1 MHKKLTALITGA
13 TSGIG
18 LACARRFAAGGW
30 NLVLVARRAE
40 RLEAISKQ
48 IADHHGV
55 KIMTIQLDVRDKETI
70 KVVEA
75 FLNEQK
81 CNIDVLVNNA
91 GLAAGL
97 NPIHEGLVDDWERMI
112 DTNIKG
118 LLYVTKAVL
127 PGMIAAAKAYIINI
141 GSIAG
146 KEVYPGGNVYSA
158 TKFAVEGLTRSMR
171 IDLLP
176 YGIKVT
182 QVAPGAAE
190 TEFSLVRFNGDSERA
205 KHVYKGYKP
214 LRGKDVAEA
223 VWFAANLPSH
233 VNVNDLLLM
242 PSAQAGSVHFHRSVN
257 KP

>member
-127 PGMIAAAKAYIINI
+127 PGMIAAAKGHIINI

-205 KHVYKGYKP
+205 KHVYQGYKP